1 MLILHFHRKCC
12 PKFRRGYDS
21 FFEPPVF
28 RIIYDHTIHF
38 FSLICF
44 RVLHTVERSLPV
56 CGKLR
61 SRSDVSIGQSSPHQV
76 QHRTEHDGKECCFF
90 PPLSPCYSRNSPLPS
105 LNTARLHLSP
115 CQKVP
120 ADPSQSASCQII
132 WYLPYVSVSSNLLFP
147 TIPCNSFGRFF
158 EKSLFQ
164 VSYRTIQ
171 FG

>member
-44 RVLHTVERSLPV
+44 RVLHTVERS
-56 CGKLR
+56 
-61 SRSDVSIGQSSPHQV
+61 DVSSSVLPASGSAPHGARRERV
-76 QHRTEHDGKECCFF
+76 LLFSLLPPCC
-90 PPLSPCYSRNSPLPS
+90 SRNSPLPS

-164 VSYRTIQ
+164 VPYRTIQ